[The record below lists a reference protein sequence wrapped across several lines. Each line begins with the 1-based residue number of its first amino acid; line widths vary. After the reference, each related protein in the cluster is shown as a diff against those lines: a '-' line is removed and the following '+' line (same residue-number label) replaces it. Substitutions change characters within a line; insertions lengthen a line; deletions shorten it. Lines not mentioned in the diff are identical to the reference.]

1 MAEMPPTSER
11 NVVDASVAVK
21 WLLDEPGTDHAM
33 RLLEGWAEQHSE
45 IVAPSLLLV
54 EVGNVLLQR
63 TRRGQLDPAGVE
75 VALRELGDIPI
86 AIVAENAT
94 STTKALTLAHAYGL
108 SALYD
113 AIYLQ
118 LAKDL
123 ECAFWT
129 ADQRLV
135 HSLQGKLPW
144 VHLLGE
150 NPG

>member
-1 MAEMPPTSER
+1 MAETFLTSQR

-33 RLLEGWAEQHSE
+33 RLLEGWAEEHSE
-45 IVAPSLLLV
+45 IVAPSLLVV

-63 TRRGQLDPAGVE
+63 TRRGQLDAAQLE
-75 VALRELGDIPI
+75 VALRGLGDIPI
-86 AIVAENAT
+86 AIVAETAA
-94 STTKALTLAHAYGL
+94 STTNALTLAHAFGL

-135 HSLQGKLPW
+135 HSLQGKLAW

-150 NPG
+150 NTG